1 MKQEAILDSKLS
13 LGALIGKTV
22 NDAATSSEAAA
33 AAAKH
38 LSGVTVHA
46 DSADTVHL
54 VVPAAVDMAR
64 LAAADESYFEELGR
78 KALGACFYEILPE

>member
-13 LGALIGKTV
+13 LGALIGRTV
-22 NDAATSSEAAA
+22 NDAATASEAAA

-38 LSGVTVHA
+38 LSGVIVHA

-54 VVPAAVDMAR
+54 VVPAAVDTAR

-78 KALGACFYEILPE
+78 KALGACFYDILPE

>member
-1 MKQEAILDSKLS
+1 MKQEAIFDSKLS

-22 NDAATSSEAAA
+22 NEAATASEAAA
-33 AAAKH
+33 AAARH

-54 VVPAAVDMAR
+54 VIPSVIDTAR
-64 LAAADESYFEELGR
+64 LAAGDESYFEELGR
-78 KALGACFYEILPE
+78 KALGACYYDILPE